1 VVTKESYTLKEI
13 KIEAE
18 ISIFYLLVLG
28 PPCGLQPQL
37 SKSEDQ
43 GFMLK
48 NPLLPLNKYQ

>member
-1 VVTKESYTLKEI
+1 VTKESYTLKEI

-37 SKSEDQ
+37 SKSEDH